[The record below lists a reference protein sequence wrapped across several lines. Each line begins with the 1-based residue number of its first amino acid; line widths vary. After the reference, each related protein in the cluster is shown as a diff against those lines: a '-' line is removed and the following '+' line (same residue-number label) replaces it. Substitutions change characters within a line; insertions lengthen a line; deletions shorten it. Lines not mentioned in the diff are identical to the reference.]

1 MVDGNPEPRRRDAE
15 LARRC
20 SDAEISSNHQ
30 LCAGTKRRAVDR
42 CDHRYRKRTES
53 SKHGLQI
60 RRELALFDT
69 VQVGA
74 SAKGWRG
81 PGQDHCSR
89 LARSARS
96 NLPLS
101 VEEFK
106 QCWVIDGI
114 ASFGPIEGDDR
125 DSAVTL
131 HVHGHR
137 CDRLGCV
144 QFGSVM
150 NCW

>member
-1 MVDGNPEPRRRDAE
+1 MEIPSRAAGMPSWLEGVAMRRSA
-15 LARRC
+15 AITSC
-20 SDAEISSNHQ
+20 VPAP
-30 LCAGTKRRAVDR
+30 KRRAVDR

-114 ASFGPIEGDDR
+114 CVVRTDR
-125 DSAVTL
+125 
-131 HVHGHR
+131 G
-137 CDRLGCV
+137 
-144 QFGSVM
+144 
-150 NCW
+150 